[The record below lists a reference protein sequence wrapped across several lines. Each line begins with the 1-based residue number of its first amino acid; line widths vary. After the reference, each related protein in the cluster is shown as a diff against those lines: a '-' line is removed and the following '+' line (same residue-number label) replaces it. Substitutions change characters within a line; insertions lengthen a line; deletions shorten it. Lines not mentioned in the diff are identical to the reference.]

1 VAADE
6 VKTGRVLLVDDDPG
20 VGQVLGALLAQGGHE
35 SNAVDSGAAALEAL
49 EARPYDV
56 VVTDQRMPKMDGLTL
71 LGQIRER
78 WPELPVVMLTA
89 HGTIPLAVEAMRVG
103 AYDFVLK
110 PFDREEILF
119 TIGKAIATSRHRA
132 ALPVSR
138 GGSAVDTLDAT
149 LAKVAPARTTVLL
162 TGETGTGK
170 SRAARMV
177 HDASPRKDEPFVTV
191 QCGALPEH
199 LLESELFGYDEGAF
213 TGATKTKPGRVEIA
227 DGGTLFLDEIGDISP
242 GVQAKLLRLL
252 QERTYERLGG
262 TTSREA
268 DIRVIAATHRDL
280 EELVEEGKFRR
291 DLYFRLNVVQ
301 VEMPP
306 LRSYDPDT
314 IARLAHR
321 FCAAHAE
328 ENGRPDMSVARDAL
342 DRLVGHAWPGN
353 IRELENFMERLVV
366 LADGATISLEEVERG
381 LSSAASFAGDDAS
394 ARLDDRRRAAER
406 DALVQALERAKNNR
420 SRAARILGVSR
431 RTLYNKLHEHE
442 LL

>member
-1 VAADE
+1 M
-6 VKTGRVLLVDDDPG
+6 KTGRVLLVDDDPG

>member
-1 VAADE
+1 MAADE

-35 SNAVDSGAAALEAL
+35 ANAVDSGAAALEAL

-71 LGQIRER
+71 LGRIRER

-89 HGTIPLAVEAMRVG
+89 HGTIPLAVAAMRVG

-110 PFDREEILF
+110 PFDRAEILF

-177 HDASPRKDEPFVTV
+177 HDASPRKAKPFVTV

-280 EELVEEGKFRR
+280 EALVEEGKFRR

-306 LRSYDPDT
+306 LRAYDHDT

-328 ENGRPDMSVARDAL
+328 ENGRPDMRVCPEAL
-342 DRLVGHAWPGN
+342 DRLVAHAWPGN
-353 IRELENFMERLVV
+353 VRELENFMERLVV
-366 LADGATISLEEVERG
+366 LADGATITLEEVERG
-381 LSSAASFAGDDAS
+381 LSSAASFAGDDPS

-431 RTLYNKLHEHE
+431 RTLYNKLHEHG

>member
-1 VAADE
+1 M
-6 VKTGRVLLVDDDPG
+6 KTGRVLLVDDDPG

-35 SNAVDSGAAALEAL
+35 ANAVESGAAALEAL

-71 LGQIRER
+71 LGLIRER

-177 HDASPRKDEPFVTV
+177 HDASPRKDKPFVTV

-306 LRSYDPDT
+306 LRAYDPDT
-314 IARLAHR
+314 ITRLAHR

-328 ENGRPDMSVARDAL
+328 ENGRPEMNVSREAL
-342 DRLVGHAWPGN
+342 DRLVAHAWPGN

-366 LADGATISLEEVERG
+366 LADGSTISLEEVERG

-394 ARLDDRRRAAER
+394 ARLDDRRRAAEH